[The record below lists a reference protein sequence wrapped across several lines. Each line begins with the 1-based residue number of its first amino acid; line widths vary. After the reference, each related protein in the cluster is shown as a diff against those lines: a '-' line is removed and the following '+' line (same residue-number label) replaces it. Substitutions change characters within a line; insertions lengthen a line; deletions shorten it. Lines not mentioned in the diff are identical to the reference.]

1 MSFHTYQ
8 RHEVVP
14 LVRPEDGERLA
25 ILVGMPQTSRLDDGP
40 VDHEFK
46 SDAKIKL
53 IAATSDSEQP
63 CSPRDEIEP
72 LKSLGEKLSSPGHSH
87 HFLLA

>member
-1 MSFHTYQ
+1 MPFHTYQ

-46 SDAKIKL
+46 SDVKIKFRM
-53 IAATSDSEQP
+53 T
-63 CSPRDEIEP
+63 
-72 LKSLGEKLSSPGHSH
+72 K
-87 HFLLA
+87 